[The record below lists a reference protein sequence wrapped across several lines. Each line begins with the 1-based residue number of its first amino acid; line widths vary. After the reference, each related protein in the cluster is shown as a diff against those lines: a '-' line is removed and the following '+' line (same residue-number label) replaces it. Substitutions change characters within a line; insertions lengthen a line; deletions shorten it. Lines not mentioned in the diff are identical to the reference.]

1 MRIAYSIVKR
11 FLKGLDVPPQEL
23 ATLLIEQGLVVERMA
38 RVEDVFAFPLYAGT
52 LEEVKKGFLY
62 SECLVKMKAKTFSV
76 RVKNWGVP
84 QPGSRVL
91 ISLREETPSFSF
103 VAGEEK
109 EALEFLVALPD
120 AVPEGEDISR
130 FLFEYDT
137 VMDLEITPNR
147 GDCLSIMGIVR
158 DLSAKLDLDWEEP
171 KVAYQEV
178 DIPSPVTLRD
188 EDFDLCPY
196 YTGKFIANVTVKPS
210 SWDMV
215 RDLYLLGLRPI
226 NNVVDMTNLVMM
238 ETGQPL
244 HAFDASCI
252 KDNLVVVRRA
262 KAGERIITIDGLQRE
277 LSGDMLVIADGRSP
291 IGIAGIMGGQNTE
304 VSPTTREIFL
314 ESALFNRVS
323 IRRTSRALGLRTEA
337 SARFERGV
345 DAQRVKYASE
355 RVLSLL
361 SQEGNVQIA
370 KEWAIAGEPPCLER
384 TVRVFP
390 EKINEILSCQVETE
404 RMVRILERL
413 GFAVAERTDT
423 EFTVKVPS
431 FRADVSTMVDIAEEV
446 GRINGYEQIRL
457 SSPGFPFDP
466 GDMEKN
472 YALEQRLRTFLVSRG
487 FKEAVTLS
495 FVDPKTVQELGIEA
509 EQLVAIKNPLSQD
522 QSFLRSQI
530 LLSLLGVLRL
540 NLGRGRTHF
549 GLFEVGKIFYPSNEA
564 KNPWKEELRLG
575 VALCGYL
582 LPPLWQKGAQ
592 VDFFVLKG
600 LVEEI
605 LEVIGV
611 SLGTV
616 RFLPW
621 NDTVPG
627 FEKNVAFVLSAS
639 GGDLLGW
646 GGKLSERTLW
656 KLDMRGEL
664 YYLELRLEEIFGL
677 VEDGIPAIRGA
688 NLFPAIVRD
697 ISVVVDKSLSW
708 NAIEEKVYEVIAK
721 EAMTVES
728 VEVFDIFEGRPLPH
742 DKKGL
747 SFRCIFRSLERT
759 LNDEEVDVWVQ
770 KIKEDIKK
778 MRGVHLREEF
788 VHP

>member
-1 MRIAYSIVKR
+1 MRIAYSILKR
-11 FLKGLDVPPQEL
+11 FLRGLDVPPQEL

-38 RVEDVFAFPLYAGT
+38 HVEDIFAFPLYAGT
-52 LEEVKKGFLY
+52 LEEAKKGFLY
-62 SECLVKMKAKTFSV
+62 SECLVKMKEKTFPV

-84 QPGSRVL
+84 QPGTRVL
-91 ISLREETPSFSF
+91 ISLREGTPSFSL

-109 EALEFLVALPD
+109 EVLEFLIALPD
-120 AVPEGEDISR
+120 VFPEGEDISR
-130 FLFEYDT
+130 FLFERDT

-147 GDCLSIMGIVR
+147 GDCLSIVGIVR

-171 KVAYQEV
+171 GVAYQEV
-178 DIPSPVTLRD
+178 EIPSPLTLRD

-210 SWDMV
+210 SWEIV

-226 NNVVDMTNLVMM
+226 NNVVDITNLVMM
-238 ETGQPL
+238 EIGQPL

-277 LSGDMLVIADGRSP
+277 LSGEMLVIADGRSP

-304 VSPTTREIFL
+304 VSPTTREVFL
-314 ESALFNRVS
+314 ESAFFNRVS

-345 DAQRVKYASE
+345 DPQRVRYASE

-361 SQEGNVQIA
+361 SQEGGIQIA

-404 RMVRILERL
+404 RMIRILERL
-413 GFAVAERTDT
+413 GFTVAARTERD
-423 EFTVKVPS
+423 FTVKVPS
-431 FRADVSTMVDIAEEV
+431 FRADVAAMVDIAEEV

-466 GDMEKN
+466 GDAEKN

-487 FKEAVTLS
+487 LKEAVTLS
-495 FVDPKTVQELGIEA
+495 FVDPKTVQELEIEA

-540 NLGRGRTHF
+540 NLGRGRNHF
-549 GLFEVGKIFYPSNEA
+549 GLFEVGKVFYPSKEVE
-564 KNPWKEELRLG
+564 NPWKEELRLG
-575 VALCGYL
+575 MVLCGYL
-582 LPPLWQKGAQ
+582 LPLLWQKGAQ

-611 SLGTV
+611 SLGGV

-621 NDTVPG
+621 DDRIPG
-627 FEKNVAFVLSAS
+627 FEKNVAFVLSSS

-656 KLDMRGEL
+656 RLDMRGEL

-677 VEDGIPAIRGA
+677 VKDVIPAIKGA

-697 ISVVVDKSLSW
+697 ISVVVDRSLSW
-708 NAIEEKVYEVIAK
+708 NAMKEKIDEVIAK
-721 EAMTVES
+721 EEMTVES
-728 VEVFDIFEGRPLPH
+728 VEVFDIFEGKPLPRE
-742 DKKGL
+742 KKGL

-770 KIKEDIKK
+770 KIKENIKK